1 MKQLGGA
8 INRLLAQRGTVRGIS
23 LRTRIVAL
31 LVGVSGATALAGA
44 CANPAAP
51 PGGPP
56 DELPPLVVSI
66 TPDVGDTSVRPK
78 VVVIQFD
85 EVINETPKGA
95 PNLADLVFI
104 SPRSGDV
111 EVAWKRSR
119 MEIKPKDGFRDSSVY
134 TITIKRGIQD
144 LRNNSIDSSITVVF
158 STRGP
163 IPQTAITGV
172 VFDWPAGTG
181 ANAPIVEAIPVTDT
195 TRSYITVA
203 DSVGR
208 FVLRHVP
215 QGQYIVRGFVD
226 RNNNRRLE
234 RSELWDTTRVPLI
247 DSAAV
252 ELYSFI
258 RDTLPVQIS
267 EIAVQDSGRRI
278 RLTFDKPLANEQT
291 FTPEQ
296 FTFRSLPDSAPMAL
310 RTTAVRTAAQQI
322 ALDSADRQR
331 RADSTAAAAAARDT
345 VPKDSA
351 TLARADSVARAR
363 RLDSLARADRAERDA
378 RRLAAQR
385 GGRTPAPVDTTP
397 RPQPSR
403 PTPATELLILLDAA
417 LPDEARILIQAADV
431 TSLNGIVGTARRQL
445 LTPPKPKAPPATVD
459 TTRVAPPD
467 SAAVPP
473 PDSATVTP
481 PDSGSVPPPD
491 SVTVPPPD
499 SGTVPP
505 PRIPP
510 RTRRQRE

>member
-1 MKQLGGA
+1 MFFRNGT
-8 INRLLAQRGTVRGIS
+8 RGVNGQSVQAPRIS

-31 LVGVSGATALAGA
+31 LVCVSGATALAGA
-44 CANPAAP
+44 CANPAQP

-56 DELPPLVVSI
+56 DDLPPLVMSV
-66 TPDVGDTSVRPK
+66 TPQEGDTSVRPK
-78 VVVIQFD
+78 VVVVSFD

-111 EVAWKRSR
+111 DVSWKRTR
-119 MEIKPKDGFRDSSVY
+119 LEIKPKDGFRDSAVY

-163 IPQTAITGV
+163 IPQTSVTGV
-172 VFDWPAGTG
+172 VFDWPAGRG
-181 ANAPIVEAIPVTDT
+181 ANSPIVEAIPVTDT
-195 TRSYITVA
+195 TTSYITVA
-203 DSVGR
+203 DSAGR

-215 QGQYIVRGFVD
+215 QGQYIVRGFLD

-234 RSELWDTTRVPLI
+234 RTELWDTIRVPLI
-247 DSAAV
+247 DSADV

-258 RDTLPVQIS
+258 HDTLPLQIA

-278 RLTFDKPLANEQT
+278 RLTFDKPLDNNQT

-296 FTFRSLPDSAPMAL
+296 FTFSALPDSTPMAL

-322 ALDSADRQR
+322 VLDSTERARI
-331 RADSTAAAAAARDT
+331 ADSTAAAAAALDT

-351 TLARADSVARAR
+351 TIARADSVARAR

-385 GGRTPAPVDTTP
+385 GGRVVAPVDTTP
-397 RPQPSR
+397 PPKPSR
-403 PTPATELLILLDAA
+403 PTPATELLILLDAPV
-417 LPDEARILIQAADV
+417 PDDSRILIRATDV
-431 TSLNGIVGTARRQL
+431 KSISGITGTAQRQL
-445 LTPPKPKAPPATVD
+445 LTPPKPKEVPA
-459 TTRVAPPD
+459 
-467 SAAVPP
+467 AAV
-473 PDSATVTP
+473 
-481 PDSGSVPPPD
+481 D
-491 SVTVPPPD
+491 SVTPPPPD
-499 SGTVPP
+499 SGVVTSPA
-505 PRIPP
+505 
-510 RTRRQRE
+510 RRQRE